1 MPHTA
6 LARLFREMYVVIEE
20 ASQRK
25 IPFEQVMYEWKR
37 KAAHPLAQPPSSPVL
52 SHRPSPDAVSPSSP
66 EAQIVIIGAGLA
78 GLTCAYRLEQ
88 AGLTPLILEADHK
101 KVPGRIDTR
110 RGAFAEEQSIERGGM
125 LIDTG
130 HHALRRLIDEL
141 GLTLN
146 DLIAAEKE
154 GTEPC
159 YYFDGVPYTLADA
172 TRDFL
177 AVIPKLNADLKAAGF
192 PTRYDRFTPRGQELD
207 RMSVVDWIEE
217 SVPGGKGSK
226 FGRLIDIACN
236 IEYGAES
243 AEQSALNFLYL
254 HDGGVSDGE
263 RFSPFGVSDE
273 RYHVRGGNDQIV
285 RRLMDRLA
293 PGSLLRG
300 RRLIAIAEEAG
311 GAGYRLRFQDRDG
324 THEAKADHVVLTLPF
339 SILRSSV
346 DYSNAGFRPLKRTA
360 IEELGMGANSKLHL
374 QFIDRCWNAAG
385 CNGDTIA
392 DNGYQN
398 TFDVTR
404 GQPGTSGI
412 LVEYTGGH
420 VAEGMNLGSLPER
433 AQQFLHQLEPVI
445 PGITQ
450 RWNGKVTRDY
460 WPGNP
465 FSLGSYAYR
474 KVGQYTKFTG
484 IEEEAEG
491 REGRCHFAGEHT
503 SVVYQG
509 YMNGAVESGERAAA
523 EIISALQAEH
533 GADAG

>member
-6 LARLFREMYVVIEE
+6 LALLFKEMYVVIEE
-20 ASQRK
+20 ANQRK
-25 IPFEQVMYEWKR
+25 VPFEQVIYEWKR
-37 KAAHPLAQPPSSPVL
+37 KAAHPLAHPPSSPVL
-52 SHRPSPDAVSPSSP
+52 SHFPSGVSAFSSP
-66 EAQIVIIGAGLA
+66 PAAQIAIVGAGLA

-88 AGLTPLILEADHK
+88 AGLEPIILEADHK
-101 KVPGRIDTR
+101 KIPGRIDTR

-130 HHALRRLIDEL
+130 HYALRRLIEEL

-146 DLIAAEKE
+146 DLIAAEADD
-154 GTEPC
+154 TEPC
-159 YYFDGVPYTLADA
+159 YYFDGKPYTFGDA
-172 TRDFL
+172 TRDFQ
-177 AVIPKLNADLKAAGF
+177 AVVPKLNEDLKAAGF
-192 PTRYDRFTPRGQELD
+192 PTRYNRFTPRGQELD

-217 SVPGGKGSK
+217 SVPGGKDSK

-243 AEQSALNFLYL
+243 SQQSALNFLYL
-254 HDGGVSDGE
+254 HDHVPDGE

-273 RYHVRGGNDQIV
+273 RFHVRGGNDQIV

-293 PGSLLRG
+293 PGALLRG

-311 GAGYRLRFQDRDG
+311 GSGYRLTYQDRDG
-324 THEAKADHVVLTLPF
+324 THETKADHVVLTIPF

-346 DYSNAGFRPLKRTA
+346 DFSKAGFRPLKMTA

-374 QFIDRCWNAAG
+374 QFIDRYWHAAG

-392 DNGYQN
+392 DSGYQN

-412 LVEYTGGH
+412 LVDYTGGH
-420 VAEGMNLGSLPER
+420 VAEGMNFGSLPER
-433 AQQFLHQLEPVI
+433 AQQFLRQLEPVM

-484 IEEEAEG
+484 IEEECEG

-523 EIISALQAEH
+523 EIIAALQAER
-533 GADAG
+533 GADTG